1 MRQAKYFQ
9 DPRLKDINDLLGD
22 NRDNRDRDRDRD
34 NRGSDRD
41 SKPQAQGQG
50 QAQQPPLSLS
60 QTLTNVLSQKVGAG
74 YHLRAMVYVMC

>member
-22 NRDNRDRDRDRD
+22 RGSDNRDRDRD
-34 NRGSDRD
+34 
-41 SKPQAQGQG
+41 SKPQT
-50 QAQQPPLSLS
+50 QAQTQPPLSLS

-74 YHLRAMVYVMC
+74 CHLRAMICMMC